1 MSRSIPPEVGSCAGS
16 IKAPPWLPA
25 AAGMLLVVLTAC
37 ARHTPQRKLPVRMPV
52 DARPTRAEPA
62 TLLEPA
68 PASDWSNVRPDL
80 RPDELWPTRFEGSYL
95 RINWGSR
102 SYILHI
108 MHDGVLERTILG
120 WEDGYI
126 RCTPGAWHWDGDRL
140 HLRDAAGTL
149 EVLHPCEKGLCDE
162 AGKLWGLASQGVGRQ
177 GDDT

>member
-1 MSRSIPPEVGSCAGS
+1 
-16 IKAPPWLPA
+16 
-25 AAGMLLVVLTAC
+25 
-37 ARHTPQRKLPVRMPV
+37 
-52 DARPTRAEPA
+52 
-62 TLLEPA
+62 
-68 PASDWSNVRPDL
+68 
-80 RPDELWPTRFEGSYL
+80 
-95 RINWGSR
+95 
-102 SYILHI
+102 